1 MAFLGARAPPTV
13 EVPASTTAL
22 PPPMASLGG
31 ALSIWWAALSCVA
44 CSPTTA
50 SSVEAPEST
59 SMEEGPGASLAWELV
74 GAEEGLTTGVA
85 GAMTG
90 EESRC
95 SISLIFL
102 EAPRV
107 LEDFL
112 RLVVA
117 FFLKRAKCIS
127 TGIRQI
133 NETMSENKK
142 LTLGGRFGKHPGGFL
157 LFRLQGDCTLF
168 GGSTLRLLLLT
179 SVGSVRGG
187 ALPLSR
193 QRDIIVGHDR
203 DFLHLWIIDLGSQV
217 ALV

>member
-1 MAFLGARAPPTV
+1 
-13 EVPASTTAL
+13 
-22 PPPMASLGG
+22 MASL
-31 ALSIWWAALSCVA
+31 AEASAICRAVLSCVA

-59 SMEEGPGASLAWELV
+59 SIAEGPGASWAWELV
-74 GAEEGLTTGVA
+74 GAEEGLKAGVA
-85 GAMTG
+85 GVMAG

-112 RLVVA
+112 RLGVA
-117 FFLKRAKCIS
+117 FFLKCAKCIS

-142 LTLGGRFGKHPGGFL
+142 LT
-157 LFRLQGDCTLF
+157 Q
-168 GGSTLRLLLLT
+168 
-179 SVGSVRGG
+179 GG
-187 ALPLSR
+187 ALWQTSRWLSSFPPPGR
-193 QRDIIVGHDR
+193 QYSFWR
-203 DFLHLWIIDLGSQV
+203 LHPPSSVSCSRRQ
-217 ALV
+217 

>member
-1 MAFLGARAPPTV
+1 
-13 EVPASTTAL
+13 
-22 PPPMASLGG
+22 MASLAG
-31 ALSIWWAALSCVA
+31 ASAICRAVLSCVA

-50 SSVEAPEST
+50 SSVEAPEYT
-59 SMEEGPGASLAWELV
+59 SMTEGPGASWTWELV
-74 GAEEGLTTGVA
+74 GAEEGLTA
-85 GAMTG
+85 GAAREMAG

-142 LTLGGRFGKHPGGFL
+142 LTLGG
-157 LFRLQGDCTLF
+157 
-168 GGSTLRLLLLT
+168 
-179 SVGSVRGG
+179 G
-187 ALPLSR
+187 ALWQTSR
-193 QRDIIVGHDR
+193 
-203 DFLHLWIIDLGSQV
+203 W
-217 ALV
+217 

>member
-1 MAFLGARAPPTV
+1 MA
-13 EVPASTTAL
+13 
-22 PPPMASLGG
+22 
-31 ALSIWWAALSCVA
+31 
-44 CSPTTA
+44 
-50 SSVEAPEST
+50 
-59 SMEEGPGASLAWELV
+59 EGPGASWTGELV
-74 GAEEGLTTGVA
+74 GAEEGLTVGVA
-85 GAMTG
+85 GAIAG

-142 LTLGGRFGKHPGGFL
+142 LTLGGGRFGKHPGGFL
-157 LFRLQGDCTLF
+157 LFRLQGGCTLF

-193 QRDIIVGHDR
+193 QWGIIVGHDR
-203 DFLHLWIIDLGSQV
+203 DFLHLWIIDLGS
-217 ALV
+217 

>member
-1 MAFLGARAPPTV
+1 
-13 EVPASTTAL
+13 
-22 PPPMASLGG
+22 MASL
-31 ALSIWWAALSCVA
+31 AEASAICRAVLSCVA

-59 SMEEGPGASLAWELV
+59 SMAEGPGASWTWELV
-74 GAEEGLTTGVA
+74 GAEEGLTAGVA
-85 GAMTG
+85 GEMAG

-95 SISLIFL
+95 SISFIFL

-112 RLVVA
+112 RLVVD

-142 LTLGGRFGKHPGGFL
+142 PTLVWRFGKQPGGFL
-157 LFRLQGDCTLF
+157 LFRLRGGSTLF
-168 GGSTLRLLLLT
+168 GGSTLRLLFLA

-193 QRDIIVGHDR
+193 QRGVIVGHDH
-203 DFLHLWIIDLGSQV
+203 DFLHLGIIDLGV
-217 ALV
+217 

>member
-1 MAFLGARAPPTV
+1 MAR
-13 EVPASTTAL
+13 ED
-22 PPPMASLGG
+22 
-31 ALSIWWAALSCVA
+31 
-44 CSPTTA
+44 
-50 SSVEAPEST
+50 
-59 SMEEGPGASLAWELV
+59 
-74 GAEEGLTTGVA
+74 
-85 GAMTG
+85 
-90 EESRC
+90 SRC
-95 SISLIFL
+95 SISLMFL

-133 NETMSENKK
+133 NETMSKNKK
-142 LTLGGRFGKHPGGFL
+142 LTLGGGRFGKHPGGFL
-157 LFRLQGDCTLF
+157 LFRLQGGCTLF

-179 SVGSVRGG
+179 SVDSVRGG

-193 QRDIIVGHDR
+193 QRYIVVGHDR
-203 DFLHLWIIDLGSQV
+203 DFLHLWIVDLGSQV

>member
-1 MAFLGARAPPTV
+1 
-13 EVPASTTAL
+13 
-22 PPPMASLGG
+22 MASL
-31 ALSIWWAALSCVA
+31 ARASDICRAALSCVA

-59 SMEEGPGASLAWELV
+59 SMVEGPGASWTGELV
-74 GAEEGLTTGVA
+74 GAEEGLTAGVA
-85 GAMTG
+85 GAMSG

-95 SISLIFL
+95 SITLIFL

-127 TGIRQI
+127 TGTRQI
-133 NETMSENKK
+133 NETMSENER

-157 LFRLQGDCTLF
+157 LFRLQGGNTIF
-168 GGSTLRLLLLT
+168 GGSTLRLLFLA
-179 SVGSVRGG
+179 SVGRVR
-187 ALPLSR
+187 
-193 QRDIIVGHDR
+193 
-203 DFLHLWIIDLGSQV
+203 
-217 ALV
+217 